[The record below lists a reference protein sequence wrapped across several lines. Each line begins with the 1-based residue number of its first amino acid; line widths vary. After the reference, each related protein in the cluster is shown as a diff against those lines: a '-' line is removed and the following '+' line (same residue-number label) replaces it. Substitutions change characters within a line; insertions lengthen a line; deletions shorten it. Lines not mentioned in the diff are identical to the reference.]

1 MPTLPENIETGA
13 TMTVKCHHDEVLML
27 MKRYEQLVEELK
39 EIRERGYVKTHRS
52 HNTGIGK
59 TLEDLLGIKENNFIP
74 NGDSTELKSV
84 N

>member
-1 MPTLPENIETGA
+1 
-13 TMTVKCHHDEVLML
+13 ML

-59 TLEDLLGIKENNFIP
+59 TLE
-74 NGDSTELKSV
+74 
-84 N
+84 